1 MKNLFTVVFTVLC
14 GLLLSA
20 CDGEKVFGGSWVTE
34 RFAGIPDELFYQ
46 TKGSCD
52 DGNLV
57 FRVLGG
63 GGAILWDVT
72 ETQSESDILT
82 GQFFLYLN
90 RDGTYTANYR
100 EYSFHTLDFE
110 ETFSARYSFDRE
122 TRIIDFPELGTAT
135 IHAYK
140 ERYYLRLTLT
150 ANINSAFL
158 RGQTIDIWLQSAA
171 EGLDIDRAEY
181 CGLKS

>member
-1 MKNLFTVVFTVLC
+1 MNNLFRVIFTVLC
-14 GLLLSA
+14 GLFLSA

-52 DGNLV
+52 DGTLL

-63 GGAILWDVT
+63 GGAILWDVPQ
-72 ETQSESDILT
+72 TQSENDILT
-82 GQFFLYLN
+82 GQFYIYLN

-110 ETFSARYSFDRE
+110 EEFSARYSFDRE
-122 TRIIDFPELGTAT
+122 TRVIDFPELGTAT
-135 IHAYK
+135 IHAIK
-140 ERYYLRLTLT
+140 KRYYLRFTFT
-150 ANINSAFL
+150 TNINSAFL
-158 RGQTIDIWLQSAA
+158 RGQTIDIWLQSTFQ
-171 EGLDIDRAEY
+171 GLNTDSEQY
-181 CGLKS
+181 CSLRS